1 MGRAGP
7 SVPRQGGAQARGLLA
22 EPQER
27 TEGWRPGRPRADG
40 LGAAL
45 AGAAAG
51 MGAQTKP
58 RAVPSL
64 LNHTRDRPERSVSRP
79 SHASSPASQLL
90 CPSPA
95 CHLSSAATISRPLGL
110 FTNLRPR
117 PPPPTPNPRPTH
129 SLTSTCPSGP
139 AHAACAR
146 LPASVGRVTCPSVPR
161 GHPVQRR
168 VQTSLDFP
176 CHPHPHSLP
185 LFLQHLFCHKSGSPR
200 WGTGQMA
207 SGDTTA
213 QGFDQSRS
221 PGEAGWLRAGMKAS
235 WRRCPGRSRTSLP
248 TLSRRR
254 VSGPERKGGT
264 RSLDEPGRGKGLRQ
278 TPGEGGGQH
287 KAVPQVRLSRGGGQL
302 EGDGGWDPR
311 ARQAPSSSQG

>member
-110 FTNLRPR
+110 FTNVCPR

-146 LPASVGRVTCPSVPR
+146 LPASVGHVTCPSVPR
-161 GHPVQRR
+161 GHPVHFYLAEACPDL
-168 VQTSLDFP
+168 TGL
-176 CHPHPHSLP
+176 SLP
-185 LFLQHLFCHKSGSPR
+185 PASPQLAPLPPAPVLSQVWEPPMGDRSDGLWGHHSSG
-200 WGTGQMA
+200 
-207 SGDTTA
+207 
-213 QGFDQSRS
+213 
-221 PGEAGWLRAGMKAS
+221 L
-235 WRRCPGRSRTSLP
+235 
-248 TLSRRR
+248 
-254 VSGPERKGGT
+254 
-264 RSLDEPGRGKGLRQ
+264 
-278 TPGEGGGQH
+278 
-287 KAVPQVRLSRGGGQL
+287 
-302 EGDGGWDPR
+302 
-311 ARQAPSSSQG
+311 